1 MSSDNLTVNRSYRDN
16 FDIKEFTESNLVAK
30 YFPDIEPS
38 LRTVGMIA
46 FTTEQISNI
55 SEDVFNSGTVLFR
68 ETFPNRAQ
76 IPESIYSHA
85 AIFQLQN
92 VFSSAAS
99 CDFLLVME
107 EEAIIKN
114 MVDDYRNGIYY
125 FYIDKNTIIYVEDI
139 PFTIDYDIEMKIVKR
154 TSEKYRDEYLFS
166 ASYMI
171 PENFKNTMSD
181 LKDPYIKVR
190 RSDDGYV
197 ALEIHCHQCLRSVE
211 YYNVLTSN
219 NINYKT
225 IDIEFEGKIA
235 GFDIMYRDPSSTTFD
250 TQLQKLVV
258 YSQPVGVPFCY
269 YQMFDE
275 NTIRISFN
283 TKDDFFSPKYGS
295 ELEVTLYTTLGEDGN
310 FDIYNGTDISIVPT
324 DEKYQYANSYITA
337 TKPFTASVGGGD
349 QLSLDALQSLAVMG
363 YRTATALTT
372 EYDLAEYFNNYKYL
386 YHNSDVLFIKKR
398 NDIYER
404 LYAAFLIMRNN
415 DFIFKT
421 NTLNL
426 FLNLSEM
433 EEPEQDIYMLEP
445 GYLFTANDTS
455 GFAQFLRDPEYN
467 LQFWNEYQEALT
479 NGTIP
484 YIPGEYDKEDIPAYL
499 DRPAS
504 FAEFKRRKGYD
515 DKLQIFEFENYD
527 DLRKYDSPSDSKFLY
542 INPFLIRFKKRPN
555 LVSLYMT
562 YIDQKALVDFTW
574 QNTESYVQFILY
586 EVQLQREFSMEK
598 KYHFM
603 TKLLPSVTVSE
614 NYPVIQQR
622 EVLTTDE
629 DGDEITEKE
638 YVLNEP
644 YSVFQNDLRVFLVIK
659 DEARDICCIEL
670 IPTDYDDTT
679 QNFTFSAEFNTDD
692 HITSDGKVRLLK
704 DELYLDLENG
714 GYYIEDEN
722 NEGYYIRYDSQGD
735 IIEPSVLAATVYQRE
750 ENGLAQRYRKVHT
763 MDENIEDILIPM
775 TDVTCRIYTLY
786 RRKYSPEEGG
796 LVPYS
801 IEETMHPLMNIEDLH
816 LEGYV
821 VTNEYQTASDPLTFL
836 KPLNN
841 VRSNLV
847 FKDYTLA
854 ENISEDEENPEYKY
868 TYDIMDVDMY
878 SLPFVKWNLNETPEN
893 LSFFMNSF
901 LAQYNALTKII
912 HEQLR
917 NETSIDVK
925 FYNTYGRSRDFRIG
939 EEEELLSTVNL
950 TLSFDMWFIP
960 GTDTLNVKDEVKRFI
975 KTEVETINSS
985 GMNNLYISNLMRKI
999 ETQFAYVDHIRF
1011 RGINHY
1017 HTGYQAI
1024 KNYVEDLNDLTVE
1037 ERRYYVPELLV
1048 IDLEDIT
1055 INDYVVD

>member
-171 PENFKNTMSD
+171 PENFKNSMSD

-310 FDIYNGTDISIVPT
+310 FDIYNGSDISIVPT

-372 EYDLAEYFNNYKYL
+372 EYYL
-386 YHNSDVLFIKKR
+386 V
-398 NDIYER
+398 
-404 LYAAFLIMRNN
+404 
-415 DFIFKT
+415 
-421 NTLNL
+421 
-426 FLNLSEM
+426 
-433 EEPEQDIYMLEP
+433 
-445 GYLFTANDTS
+445 
-455 GFAQFLRDPEYN
+455 
-467 LQFWNEYQEALT
+467 
-479 NGTIP
+479 
-484 YIPGEYDKEDIPAYL
+484 
-499 DRPAS
+499 
-504 FAEFKRRKGYD
+504 
-515 DKLQIFEFENYD
+515 
-527 DLRKYDSPSDSKFLY
+527 
-542 INPFLIRFKKRPN
+542 
-555 LVSLYMT
+555 
-562 YIDQKALVDFTW
+562 
-574 QNTESYVQFILY
+574 
-586 EVQLQREFSMEK
+586 
-598 KYHFM
+598 
-603 TKLLPSVTVSE
+603 
-614 NYPVIQQR
+614 
-622 EVLTTDE
+622 
-629 DGDEITEKE
+629 
-638 YVLNEP
+638 
-644 YSVFQNDLRVFLVIK
+644 
-659 DEARDICCIEL
+659 
-670 IPTDYDDTT
+670 
-679 QNFTFSAEFNTDD
+679 
-692 HITSDGKVRLLK
+692 
-704 DELYLDLENG
+704 
-714 GYYIEDEN
+714 
-722 NEGYYIRYDSQGD
+722 
-735 IIEPSVLAATVYQRE
+735 
-750 ENGLAQRYRKVHT
+750 
-763 MDENIEDILIPM
+763 
-775 TDVTCRIYTLY
+775 
-786 RRKYSPEEGG
+786 
-796 LVPYS
+796 
-801 IEETMHPLMNIEDLH
+801 
-816 LEGYV
+816 
-821 VTNEYQTASDPLTFL
+821 
-836 KPLNN
+836 
-841 VRSNLV
+841 
-847 FKDYTLA
+847 
-854 ENISEDEENPEYKY
+854 
-868 TYDIMDVDMY
+868 
-878 SLPFVKWNLNETPEN
+878 
-893 LSFFMNSF
+893 
-901 LAQYNALTKII
+901 
-912 HEQLR
+912 
-917 NETSIDVK
+917 
-925 FYNTYGRSRDFRIG
+925 
-939 EEEELLSTVNL
+939 
-950 TLSFDMWFIP
+950 
-960 GTDTLNVKDEVKRFI
+960 
-975 KTEVETINSS
+975 
-985 GMNNLYISNLMRKI
+985 
-999 ETQFAYVDHIRF
+999 
-1011 RGINHY
+1011 
-1017 HTGYQAI
+1017 
-1024 KNYVEDLNDLTVE
+1024 
-1037 ERRYYVPELLV
+1037 
-1048 IDLEDIT
+1048 
-1055 INDYVVD
+1055 